1 MSILLD
7 LLFFFCDNRLPKLS
21 IFHFLFTFPIP
32 SVKRGPMRGF
42 HGLRG
47 KRVYSERGDRDED
60 WRQDRWMDG
69 LITDG
74 YYVNDTDN
82 FITAFNDSN
91 AKKKKRFFWRPAHRS
106 IVSFLVLRTRTR
118 VIMIRSMQFAM
129 QRAILTRSFISWIMY
144 LYFLYIWRL
153 IGRPLPVQ
161 KKKVWN
167 NLKNPCSFHISSIF
181 ILGLPGV
188 FYAKKDKISAALFWQ
203 EQQKQ
208 QRLKKEQKMEA
219 T

>member
-1 MSILLD
+1 MITVFQNCPSFI
-7 LLFFFCDNRLPKLS
+7 FFSLS
-21 IFHFLFTFPIP
+21 LSHQWNGVPCAVFTACAGNESTP
-32 SVKRGPMRGF
+32 SAETETKIDVRI
-42 HGLRG
+42 
-47 KRVYSERGDRDED
+47 DE
-60 WRQDRWMDG
+60 WMDWS
-69 LITDG
+69 TDG

-106 IVSFLVLRTRTR
+106 IVSFLLLRTRTR

-161 KKKVWN
+161 KKKC
-167 NLKNPCSFHISSIF
+167 LK
-181 ILGLPGV
+181 
-188 FYAKKDKISAALFWQ
+188 
-203 EQQKQ
+203 
-208 QRLKKEQKMEA
+208 
-219 T
+219 